1 MKKRTNPGH
10 ANAIRDFL
18 SFRRRRPAAASV
30 VRRRVAGRVRAR
42 VREERH
48 LGAMGGGVPDAGW
61 LMKEA
66 LDVAFTGLFVTEFEG
81 RQYA

>member
-1 MKKRTNPGH
+1 MPFVTFSAAVAPSLH
-10 ANAIRDFL
+10 A
-18 SFRRRRPAAASV
+18 V
-30 VRRRVAGRVRAR
+30 VRRRRRGPRAR
-42 VREERH
+42 VWEERH
-48 LGAMGGGVPDAGW
+48 LGAMVGGVSDAGW

>member
-18 SFRRRRPAAASV
+18 CRCRRPVAGV
-30 VRRRVAGRVRAR
+30 VRRDDAGGVRAR

-48 LGAMGGGVPDAGW
+48 LGAMGGGVPDVGW

-66 LDVAFTGLFVTEFEG
+66 LDVALGHY
-81 RQYA
+81 RA

>member
-18 SFRRRRPAAASV
+18 RRRCRPVAATV